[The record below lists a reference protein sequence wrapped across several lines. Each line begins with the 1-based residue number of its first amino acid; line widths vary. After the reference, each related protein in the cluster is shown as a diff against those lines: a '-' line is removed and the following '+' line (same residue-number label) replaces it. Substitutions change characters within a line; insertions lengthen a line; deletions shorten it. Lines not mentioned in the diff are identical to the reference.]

1 METLPIVAIVGRPNV
16 GKSTLFNQLTRSR
29 QALVADFPGLTRD
42 RQYALTQLE
51 GRRCL
56 LVDTG
61 GLGFNDDPLQQAIE
75 KQVAEALNEA
85 SVIVFLVDARQG
97 CTHDD
102 EAIAGRL
109 RSLGKPVILTINKI
123 DGLREDFVLIDF
135 AHLGFAE
142 VARIA
147 ASQRHGLIT
156 LSETIAGYLPRIS
169 QDDEFFE
176 NSDESDQNNDEGFSA
191 ALPEVIKIALIGRP
205 NVGKSTLTNRLLGEE
220 RVIVQDSPGTT
231 RDSIAIPLERDGQK
245 YLLIDTAGVRRKSRV
260 EEGIEKFSII
270 KTLQAIDQAHV
281 LIVLCDAQEGIT
293 EQDLHLIGEGLK
305 EGRAII
311 LAINKWDHL
320 SDDQRQ
326 NVKRQMDVRLPF
338 IPFAEKIFIS
348 ALHGSN
354 VGLLWPALQ
363 RAFQS
368 AGRKVSTP
376 EVNRLLQKAVQQH
389 APPLVNG
396 RRIKLRYGHQ
406 GGRFPLRLV
415 IHGNQLD
422 ELPKSYVRYLEGFFR
437 QEWRLVGTPIVF
449 EWNNTENPFADR
461 RNTLTPR
468 QIHKKRRLMTFVKR
482 RK

>member
-1 METLPIVAIVGRPNV
+1 MEALPVVAIVGRPNV

-42 RQYALTQLE
+42 RQYAVTQIE
-51 GRRCL
+51 GVRCL
-56 LVDTG
+56 VVDTG
-61 GLGFNDDPLQQAIE
+61 GLGFSDDPLQQAIE

-85 SVIVFLVDARQG
+85 SVILFLVDARQG

-102 EAIAGRL
+102 EAIALRL
-109 RSLGKPVILTINKI
+109 RSLGKPIILTINKI

-147 ASQRHGLIT
+147 ASQRHGIIT
-156 LSETIAGYLPRIS
+156 LSETIAGYLPKTPEPFAEL
-169 QDDEFFE
+169 DDKPAET
-176 NSDESDQNNDEGFSA
+176 EGFSD
-191 ALPEVIKIALIGRP
+191 ALPEVIKIAFIGRP

-231 RDSIAIPLERDGQK
+231 RDSIAIPLARDGQK

-281 LIVLCDAQEGIT
+281 LIVLFDAQEGIT

-320 SDDQRQ
+320 TEEQRQ
-326 NVKRQMDVRLPF
+326 NIKRQIDVRLAF
-338 IPFAEKIFIS
+338 VPFAEKIFIS

-354 VGLLWPALQ
+354 VGLLWPAIH
-363 RAFQS
+363 RAFAS
-368 AGRKVSTP
+368 AGKKVSTP

-389 APPLVNG
+389 TPPLVNG

-437 QEWRLVGTPIVF
+437 EAWQLVGTPIVF
-449 EWNNTENPFADR
+449 EWNNSENPFAER

-468 QIHKKRRLMTFVKR
+468 QIHKKRRLLTFVKR